1 MNLEPDHMVCSWKAR
16 LRTGKEGAKV
26 KEERKRREGRDGVGI
41 NKWNNKGRKEN
52 QRMIKEIKDNTNI
65 YKK

>member
-16 LRTGKEGAKV
+16 LRTGREGAKV
-26 KEERKRREGRDGVGI
+26 KEERKGREGRDGVGI
-41 NKWNNKGRKEN
+41 NKWNNKGRKGN